1 MLKIN
6 VNSELIRKFSEIIK
20 RILKKIEAGE
30 YEKALTDIDGAFK
43 DFFRL
48 GSKFFNALTEEN
60 LLDMVKTNNI
70 IDVDKCII
78 ISKLLLEEGRALE
91 KLYKDNESFFIYQKS
106 LYLYIEAYIHVEEEV
121 ELEEYFQD
129 IEILLSTISD
139 YKLTIKLQKQI
150 VKYYFKDGKY
160 DIAENLLYEILEE
173 EDYTQ
178 DSLVYVL
185 KFYNDL
191 LTKDDQELIKANLPR
206 EEVLDSKNAI
216 EKKLTFSS
224 L

>member
-6 VNSELIRKFSEIIK
+6 VNSELIRRFAEIIK
-20 RILKKIEAGE
+20 KILKKIEAEE

-70 IDVDKCII
+70 MDIDKCII
-78 ISKLLLEEGRALE
+78 LAKLLFEEGRCLE
-91 KLYKDNESFFIYQKS
+91 KLHQDNESFFIYQKS
-106 LYLYIEAYIHVEEEV
+106 LYLYIEAYIQAEEEV
-121 ELEEYFQD
+121 ELEQYFQD
-129 IEILLSTISD
+129 IEILLSIVYD

-150 VKYYFKDGKY
+150 VNYYFKAGKY
-160 DIAENLLYEILEE
+160 DTAENLIYEILEE
-173 EDYTQ
+173 EAYNK
-178 DSLVYVL
+178 DSLAYAL
-185 KFYNDL
+185 NIYKEL
-191 LTKDDQELIKANLPR
+191 LNKEDSELNNGNLPR
-206 EEVLDSKNAI
+206 EEIIESITNI
-216 EKKLTFSS
+216 EKRLTLSS

>member
-70 IDVDKCII
+70 MDIDKCII
-78 ISKLLLEEGRALE
+78 MSKLLLEEGKALE
-91 KLYKDNESFFIYQKS
+91 KLYQDNESFFIYQKS
-106 LYLYIEAYIHVEEEV
+106 LYLYIEAYINVEEEV
-121 ELEEYFQD
+121 ELKEYFQD
-129 IEILLSTISD
+129 INILLSKVSE
-139 YKLTIKLQKQI
+139 YKLSLKLHKQI
-150 VKYYFKDGKY
+150 INYYMKVKEY
-160 DIAENLLYEILEE
+160 DIAENLIYEILEE
-173 EDYTQ
+173 EDYSSEALAYAL
-178 DSLVYVL
+178 DCY
-185 KFYNDL
+185 KAL
-191 LTKDDQELIKANLPR
+191 LAKEDQELIKGNLPR
-206 EEVLDSKNAI
+206 EEILESSDSI
-216 EKKLTFSS
+216 QKKFTASS